1 MTTRLNVE
9 LRNKIV
15 ENAVA
20 KSEVPKLKDAYTTG
34 LKKWID
40 DVWLLAIGGKKA
52 LAKLEKVAE
61 LEAKIR
67 ADFPKD
73 LHTNDRLLRR
83 DYDLGLNLAG
93 MNLRLYF
100 YGGLTSASGHSEG
113 KHYRFTPSHF
123 TIEGGHPL
131 HQKFLDLEADKHA
144 YEDTEATIRG
154 NVRSAVNSVST
165 VEKLV
170 ELWPEAI
177 ELLPAET
184 AKPCTALA
192 VQPAELNTMIGLPT
206 PKKRTAK

>member
-1 MTTRLNVE
+1 MATRLNVE

-20 KSEVPKLKDAYTTG
+20 KSEVPKLKDAYSTG

-61 LEAKIR
+61 LEAKIK
-67 ADFPKD
+67 AEFPKAM
-73 LHTNDRLLRR
+73 HSGYRLLRR
-83 DYDLGLNLAG
+83 EYMFRLNLGG
-93 MNLRLYF
+93 MNLKLYF
-100 YGGLTSASGHSEG
+100 VGALEYDHNSSDAE
-113 KHYRFTPSHF
+113 HYRYSPSEFTV
-123 TIEGGHPL
+123 EGSHPL
-131 HQKFLDLEADKHA
+131 HQRFLDLAADKQA
-144 YEDTEATIRG
+144 YEDAEATIRG
-154 NVRSAVNSVST
+154 NVRSAVNSVAT

-192 VQPAELNTMIGLPT
+192 VQPAELNAIIGLPT
-206 PKKRTAK
+206 PKKRTK